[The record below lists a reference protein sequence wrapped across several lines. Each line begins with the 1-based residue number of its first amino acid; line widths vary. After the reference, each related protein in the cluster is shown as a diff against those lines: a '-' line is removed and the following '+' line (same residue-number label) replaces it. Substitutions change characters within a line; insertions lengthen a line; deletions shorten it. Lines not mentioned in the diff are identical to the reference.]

1 METTPYYHGNL
12 SAKNVL
18 VGEGLT
24 VKISDFALAGDRHTH
39 LYERIGQAAREK
51 TRSVKWISV
60 ETIRGDPWTIRSD
73 M

>member
-12 SAKNVL
+12 SAKNIL

-24 VKISDFALAGDRHTH
+24 VKISDFAQAGDRHTH
-39 LYERIGQAAREK
+39 LYARIGQTAWEK
-51 TRSVKWISV
+51 RRSVIWMSL
-60 ETIRGDPWTIRSD
+60 EANRGDPWTIKSD